1 MNTQINIDTFHE
13 MLQDETTQSPLMLAL
28 KKLSEISE
36 PKSISETQGLKPLG
50 SWSGW
55 SY

>member
-1 MNTQINIDTFHE
+1 MKPQINMDTFHE
-13 MLQDETTQSPLMLAL
+13 MLQDETAQSPLMIAL
-28 KKLSEISE
+28 KKLSEIGE
-36 PKSISETQGLKPLG
+36 PKSITEMKGIRPLG